1 MIVRCW
7 GEVDGERI
15 DFSPI
20 MDRPGHWEGYI
31 SWRPGPLD
39 IEIWAENDRGA
50 KGHIQCQVQIQYFE
64 KSDTVVRIVLC
75 PYHIR
80 LFAEGYRGE
89 LPMKSVSFDF
99 GEKKKVL
106 LDIRSTNNTPFEITN
121 ASWSLLCGD
130 EEESHG
136 DCEINY
142 IRKYEYELSSLIQ
155 PMRPRCLYL
164 LKVEYDILDEH
175 FIEYV
180 KVRVGPNE

>member
-1 MIVRCW
+1 
-7 GEVDGERI
+7 
-15 DFSPI
+15 
-20 MDRPGHWEGYI
+20 
-31 SWRPGPLD
+31 
-39 IEIWAENDRGA
+39 
-50 KGHIQCQVQIQYFE
+50 
-64 KSDTVVRIVLC
+64 
-75 PYHIR
+75 
-80 LFAEGYRGE
+80 
-89 LPMKSVSFDF
+89 MKSVSFDF

-106 LDIRSTNNTPFEITN
+106 LDIRSVNNTPFEIAS

-142 IRKYEYELSSLIQ
+142 IRKYEHELSSLIQ